1 MKIIYKKIF
10 LETPSCNWGTHWNQ
24 KPIIFYHVT
33 KQKPL
38 SMSLQFMIK
47 SASKNKGNYDGIR
60 EAQIEDLIKESNQI
74 DKEKRVAETRVKLLK
89 PRN

>member
-1 MKIIYKKIF
+1 M
-10 LETPSCNWGTHWNQ
+10 
-24 KPIIFYHVT
+24 VR
-33 KQKPL
+33 
-38 SMSLQFMIK
+38 

-89 PRN
+89 PRKGTSIYLIGY